1 MRPIGK
7 KILIDPITE
16 KIETKIGLILS
27 KEDTDQLR
35 YKRGKIISVGDEVNP
50 HIKEG
55 DIVHYDTRAGY
66 TMRINGEAVTLISE
80 FEVVVVE

>member
-7 KILIDPITE
+7 KILIDPIVE
-16 KIETKIGLILS
+16 KVETKTGLVLS

-35 YKRGKIISVGDEVNP
+35 YKRGRIISTGDEVTP

-80 FEVVVVE
+80 VEVVVVE

>member
-7 KILIDPITE
+7 KILIDPIIE
-16 KIETKIGLILS
+16 RVETKTGLFLS

-35 YKRGKIISVGDEVNP
+35 YKRGQVISVGDEVTPN
-50 HIKEG
+50 IKSG

-80 FEVVVVE
+80 VEVVVVE